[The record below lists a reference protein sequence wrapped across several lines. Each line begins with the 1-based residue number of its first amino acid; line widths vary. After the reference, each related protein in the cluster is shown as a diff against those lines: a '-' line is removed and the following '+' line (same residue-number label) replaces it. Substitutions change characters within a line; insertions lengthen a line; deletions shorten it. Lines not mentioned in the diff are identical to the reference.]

1 MANVAQKMTWN
12 NNNNTNNNNNNNN
25 NNKYVAPNKRQTASA
40 SASKTAS
47 ASMSLDQQS
56 FPTLKEMLTT
66 VKHLHPRSFASV
78 AQKVEAVVE
87 VKPKVSEVSPGW
99 IHIRKNK
106 NTGRIEF
113 NYNRTDRNTSTM
125 EDVIYEEKRL
135 SKYLFTRRVTLQQW
149 ERDFQNEMLGDLSPY
164 WNKKTILEMHE
175 DEDYQEGDY
184 DENDNIYNDNHSD
197 NSDN

>member
-1 MANVAQKMTWN
+1 MANVDQKMTWN
-12 NNNNTNNNNNNNN
+12 NTNKNNNNNN
-25 NNKYVAPNKRQTASA
+25 NNKYVAPNKRQTISA
-40 SASKTAS
+40 SASKTTSAS
-47 ASMSLDQQS
+47 ASISLDQQS
-56 FPTLKEMLTT
+56 FPTLKETLQT
-66 VKHLHPRSFASV
+66 HPRSFASV

-106 NTGRIEF
+106 NTGAIEF